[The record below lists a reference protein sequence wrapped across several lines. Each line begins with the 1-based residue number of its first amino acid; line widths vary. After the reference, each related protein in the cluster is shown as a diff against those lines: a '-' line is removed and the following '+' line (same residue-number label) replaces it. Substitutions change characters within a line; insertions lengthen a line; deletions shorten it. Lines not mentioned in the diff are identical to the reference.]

1 MPRTAFHIVRYMAL
15 AASMPIC
22 VSIRRPQEVCGSNQ
36 FIQWY
41 IPEWLGHLDTDDQ
54 QMVDNPIVRAEG
66 KKSRLMIAENP
77 AGQVV
82 IDLAPCD
89 EGISR

>member
-1 MPRTAFHIVRYMAL
+1 MPRTVAFQSDGH
-15 AASMPIC
+15 
-22 VSIRRPQEVCGSNQ
+22 RRCADRIPESVQ
-36 FIQWY
+36 FIQRY
-41 IPEWLGHLDTDDQ
+41 IPEWLGHLDADDQ
-54 QMVDNPIVRAEG
+54 QMIDNPIVRAEG